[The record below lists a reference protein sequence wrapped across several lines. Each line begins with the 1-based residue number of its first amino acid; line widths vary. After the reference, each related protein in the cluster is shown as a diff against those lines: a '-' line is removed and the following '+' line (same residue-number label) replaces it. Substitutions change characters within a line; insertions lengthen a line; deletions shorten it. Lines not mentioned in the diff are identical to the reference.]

1 MREMKVIDDIA
12 NVVRFGGCVVMG
24 IGVSPE
30 RYRSLLQNATSQ
42 DYIVVGSR
50 DSDDANFIASKLN
63 GELLEP
69 QTMLTVSGIEMSVYF
84 IKSEKVQG

>member
-1 MREMKVIDDIA
+1 MRVLKVIDDIA

-30 RYRSLLQNATSQ
+30 RYRSLLQDVTSQ
-42 DYIVVGSR
+42 DYMVVGSR
-50 DSDDANFIASKLN
+50 DSEDANFIASKLN

-69 QTMLTVSGIEMSVYF
+69 YP
-84 IKSEKVQG
+84 